1 MLWNMPRNIS
11 SNNSFEMEYEDEPC
25 VLSEYNGSQMTQHAS
40 YSVEWMVSDNIVL
53 FFKKFPPPPL
63 LKM

>member
-1 MLWNMPRNIS
+1 
-11 SNNSFEMEYEDEPC
+11 MEYEDEPC
-25 VLSEYNGSQMTQHAS
+25 VLREYNGSQMTQHAS